1 MFRWIVKLIR
11 DEFGIDEKI
20 LVRTATLETDMGLSI
35 EQVEQVL
42 EYIAES
48 FQVTFPENTLDEIVK
63 LEELCML
70 ASWMKGYYKRPEFI
84 SDGFEA
90 RVIAARLGSEGIV
103 TRLRG
108 GIDTPYPM
116 GDVEVLVA
124 EEDLEVARELLLADE
139 VESAFAPRVAPR
151 RRRRLHPVVA
161 LAVAAALVAADVA
174 VIALRR

>member
-1 MFRWIVKLIR
+1 MPRLPTVAIVR
-11 DEFGIDEKI
+11 
-20 LVRTATLETDMGLSI
+20 V
-35 EQVEQVL
+35 
-42 EYIAES
+42 
-48 FQVTFPENTLDEIVK
+48 
-63 LEELCML
+63 
-70 ASWMKGYYKRPEFI
+70 

-124 EEDLEVARELLLADE
+124 EEDLEVARELLLAAE
-139 VESAFAPRVAPR
+139 VESAFASSAAPVAP

-174 VIALRR
+174 VVVLRR

>member
-1 MFRWIVKLIR
+1 MRV
-11 DEFGIDEKI
+11 
-20 LVRTATLETDMGLSI
+20 
-35 EQVEQVL
+35 
-42 EYIAES
+42 
-48 FQVTFPENTLDEIVK
+48 
-63 LEELCML
+63 
-70 ASWMKGYYKRPEFI
+70 

-139 VESAFAPRVAPR
+139 VESAFASAGASPAPR